1 MGSLEGIKGITA
13 TTTGRKPW
21 QAAAKSLPLEQAC
34 EGLTTADLL
43 LLRVSSTLDV

>member
-21 QAAAKSLPLEQAC
+21 HPSFISLPLEQAC
-34 EGLTTADLL
+34 EGCTTAELL
-43 LLRVSSTLDV
+43 LLRVASTLDV